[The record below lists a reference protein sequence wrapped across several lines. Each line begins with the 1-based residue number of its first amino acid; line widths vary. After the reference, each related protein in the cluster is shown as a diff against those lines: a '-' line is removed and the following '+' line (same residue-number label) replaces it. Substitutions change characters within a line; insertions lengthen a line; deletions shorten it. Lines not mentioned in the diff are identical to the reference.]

1 MEQRSPVSVLRSAW
15 LPMLAGLCAVALGVG
30 FLGTPAPALGH
41 ADLVVSSPAANV
53 SLIEAPDTLELIFT
67 EPVDAATISIDLL
80 DARQQTV
87 DGVGAVELGEDGTTA
102 RVSLPNL
109 EPGVYTVS
117 YGVVSTVDGHATTGF
132 FAFAVDPTG
141 AQAPPTEPPG
151 STSPSVDGWAVA
163 ARWVALAGLLLAFGS
178 ILMWRFAGRRA
189 LSEPDRADD
198 PGPPWVLIA
207 GSAACGLVGVSAHLV
222 LAARS
227 IVGTA
232 GFPLDLAAP
241 FGWTPFAIAMRVTTL
256 ATLLTIALAAS
267 ALLLHRRR
275 SATSATDQRF
285 AMAAAVTL
293 AAALGGMS
301 AAGHAASIGG
311 PAFAAIDWLHLTAVA
326 AWLGGLPAAFVL
338 ANRRGTQRAATFRQ
352 ILRHHGPLAL
362 LAAPVVVLTGLAN
375 SPLVLGTD
383 RALVASGYGNLLIA
397 KALLVS
403 VALGIGAVNH
413 LFLRGRGRA
422 NLSFLVSAEIG
433 IAALALMAAATMI
446 TIQPA
451 SVRGPELVSPPLT
464 TAHLYGSAGPTR
476 IHASVSLPAPGSQ
489 LYQVTVADL
498 ETGAPRADVQ
508 AVFLTFTPP
517 QTANLPPQRVELAPT
532 DLATLYRASGAY
544 TPVVGEWVLDV
555 TVRREG
561 ARDESIAF
569 ALPVDI
575 VGAPQLA
582 PPPDTG
588 VGVPAPLGVLWSILP
603 DGAAGWLPSA
613 AALLAALA
621 LGGIAVART
630 AGWLGYARIGLLTVA
645 TVTALGAGSRELVLS
660 ANAPPPADVAIANPM
675 PADAE
680 SLARGERLYLAN
692 CASCHGAGG
701 DGDGQVRVI
710 PDAGSLRA
718 VLPHTTDAELAYRI
732 RSGLAGTSMPAFA
745 ATLTESEQWDLVNY
759 LRHAWVTP

>member
-1 MEQRSPVSVLRSAW
+1 MQQRSPVSVLRSAW
-15 LPMLAGLCAVALGVG
+15 LPMLAGLCAALLGAG
-30 FLGTPAPALGH
+30 LLGTPAPALGH

-53 SLIEAPDTLELIFT
+53 SLIESPDTLELTFT

-87 DGVGAVELGEDGTTA
+87 DGVGAVELAEDGTTA
-102 RVSLPNL
+102 RVSLPDL

-141 AQAPPTEPPG
+141 AQAPPTEPPV

-178 ILMWRFAGRRA
+178 ILIWRFAARRA
-189 LSEPDRADD
+189 LSEQDRAGEL
-198 PGPPWVLIA
+198 GPPWVLIA
-207 GSAACGLVGVSAHLV
+207 GAAACGLVGVSAHLA

-227 IVGTA
+227 IGTA

-267 ALLLHRRR
+267 AILLRR
-275 SATSATDQRF
+275 SRSTTSATDQRF
-285 AMAAAVTL
+285 AMTAAVAL

-311 PAFAAIDWLHLTAVA
+311 PAFAAIDWLHLAAVA

-362 LAAPVVVLTGLAN
+362 LAAPVVVLTGVAN

-422 NLSFLVSAEIG
+422 NLSFLVSAEVG
-433 IAALALMAAATMI
+433 IAALALMAAATMV

-451 SVRGPELVSPPLT
+451 SVRGPELISPPLT
-464 TAHLYGSAGPTR
+464 TAHLYGNAGPTR
-476 IHASVSLPAPGSQ
+476 IHASVSLPAPGNQ

-517 QTANLPPQRVELAPT
+517 KTANLPPQRVELAST
-532 DLATLYRASGAY
+532 ELATLYHASGAY
-544 TPVVGEWVLDV
+544 TPVVGEWGLDV

-569 ALPVDI
+569 ALPVDVI
-575 VGAPQLA
+575 GAPQLA

-588 VGVPAPLGVLWSILP
+588 IGVPAPLGVLWSILP

-613 AALLAALA
+613 AALVAALA
-621 LGGIAVART
+621 LGGIAAST
-630 AGWLGYARIGLLTVA
+630 AGWMGYVRIGLLTFA

-660 ANAPPPADVAIANPM
+660 ANAPTPAELAIANPM

-680 SLARGERLYLAN
+680 SMARGERLYLAN
-692 CASCHGAGG
+692 CASCHGTSG
-701 DGDGQVRVI
+701 DGDGPVSVI

-718 VLPHTTDAELAYRI
+718 VLPHTPDAELAYRI
-732 RSGLAGTSMPAFA
+732 RNGLAGTSMPAFA